1 MNIAI
6 ICLAVA
12 FAGVL
17 IWCYHLNGQVDEL
30 IDMMTDMAM
39 HVTERE
45 DWENKTFE
53 KHDRRV
59 EAVEKENEAIKNLS
73 ERLEAVNGELRTITD
88 KMKEFDGL
96 SADSLRAQIKAEEA
110 WADGVR
116 AIAGYG
122 MNVPKIDT
130 RGLSNE

>member
-12 FAGVL
+12 FVGIL
-17 IWCYHLNGQVDEL
+17 IWCYHLNGLVDEL

-53 KHDRRV
+53 KNDRRI
-59 EAVEKENEAIKNLS
+59 EAVEKENDEIGTLAT
-73 ERLEAVNGELRTITD
+73 RLEAVNGELRTITD

-96 SADSLRAQIKAEEA
+96 SADSLRAQIDSEKA
-110 WADGVR
+110 WAEGVR
-116 AIAGYG
+116 AIADYG

>member
-12 FAGVL
+12 FAGIL

-30 IDMMTDMAM
+30 IGMITDMAM

-73 ERLEAVNGELRTITD
+73 ERLEAVNGELRSITD
-88 KMKEFDGL
+88 NITELNGL
-96 SADSLRAQIKAEEA
+96 SADSLRAQIDSEKA
-110 WADGVR
+110 WAEGVR

-130 RGLSNE
+130 RGISHE

>member
-6 ICLAVA
+6 ICLSVA
-12 FAGVL
+12 FAGIL
-17 IWCYHLNGQVDEL
+17 IRFYHLNCRVDEL
-30 IDMMTDMAM
+30 IDMITDMAM

-59 EAVEKENEAIKNLS
+59 EAVEKENEAIGTLAT
-73 ERLEAVNGELRTITD
+73 RLEAVNGELRTITD
-88 KMKEFDGL
+88 KVREFDGL

-130 RGLSNE
+130 KGLSNE

>member
-45 DWENKTFE
+45 DFENKTFE
-53 KHDRRV
+53 RHDRRI

-73 ERLEAVNGELRTITD
+73 ERLEAVNEELRTITD
-88 KMKEFDGL
+88 KVKEFDGL
-96 SADSLRAQIKAEEA
+96 SADSLRAQIDSEKA
-110 WADGVR
+110 WAEGVR

>member
-1 MNIAI
+1 MNIAV

-30 IDMMTDMAM
+30 IDMMTDMAL

-53 KHDRRV
+53 KHDRRI
-59 EAVEKENEAIKNLS
+59 EKTENLS
-73 ERLEAVNGELRTITD
+73 ERLEAVNEELRTITD

>member
-6 ICLAVA
+6 ICLAVVCA
-12 FAGVL
+12 ACLF
-17 IWCYHLNGQVDEL
+17 WCYRLYGE
-30 IDMMTDMAM
+30 IDDLLDMLTDTAM
-39 HVTERE
+39 HISERE

-53 KHDRRV
+53 KHDRRIDT
-59 EAVEKENEAIKNLS
+59 VEKENEAIKNLS

-88 KMKEFDGL
+88 KVKEFDGL
-96 SADSLRAQIKAEEA
+96 SADSLRAQIDSEKA

-130 RGLSNE
+130 RGLSDE